1 MYGFLGW
8 AGSLLVRFPD
18 PLVLESEAENLSL
31 RDGNGDGDGGDVDL
45 QQPAEPDDQEVAMW
59 ILDTRRSPRR

>member
-1 MYGFLGW
+1 MVFWDGLGHYLSDSPTHLFL
-8 AGSLLVRFPD
+8 
-18 PLVLESEAENLSL
+18 NLSL